1 MEAKLN
7 RFYLTFI
14 LLFAFLLNSCK
25 TKPPYLKMEDEYGQK
40 YYKSRLHFLSEYGL
54 CSCLSQIDSSKV
66 DASLKVYYNIS
77 DDELLIDNKGNRI
90 DSFMQENIK
99 LLKQKEGS
107 KYANGPTNIFDCIS
121 LFKSKRFKKFVKII
135 MK

>member
-1 MEAKLN
+1 MKLWSKT
-7 RFYLTFI
+7 LI
-14 LLFAFLLNSCK
+14 ASAVCLFLAGC
-25 TKPPYLKMEDEYGQK
+25 D
-40 YYKSRLHFLSEYGL
+40 
-54 CSCLSQIDSSKV
+54 DSSKV